1 MHYDM
6 LDNGEYEG
14 IYTVRAKCI
23 ISDYKKS
30 SINSMIGGFKPNNI
44 KKPNWYSI
52 IITQSYK
59 EALLNCA
66 KHDESFIYTFSNT
79 SNTLFFHVL
88 APHKTTNIETERPIY
103 DQIVQQEAM
112 ELHMLKTLVESKGG
126 TVTDLNTD
134 AITCTFED
142 DIFPFELI
150 DDKNLNYYWDD
161 NKTTPK
167 YKLEPVG
174 KHVKYPKLV
183 KYMRHEE
190 YIVEKKEWNTTPD
203 VEGNDFEPLVNKI
216 IDSKQSWLITGPP
229 GAGKTTL
236 INTMKEK
243 ITDNGHVYKC
253 LAPTNLA
260 ALLIEG
266 STIHKFSC
274 KLKKLKKFMDMKLD
288 YIFIDEVSML
298 HSNFYKILMVIKK
311 LKQCKLIISGDFN
324 QLDVINDVQKYDYKS
339 TCIIKELCDNNNLQL
354 TKCRRSDDKLFNLI
368 QFDNIPNLTQDN
380 FNDKDADV
388 NICWTNAKRKEI
400 NDKYMNAAWKKA
412 KTKNYIK
419 LDKLPYDENSQN
431 VTLVNKTPLIGK
443 VNNSKLGIINN
454 ERYIIKKVD
463 IQTKELTITNDRN
476 EIVINAENFQ
486 SLFRIGYAFT
496 THSSQGMS
504 IDKPYTIHEFN
515 RMSKKLKY
523 VALSRSTKHE
533 YINIM

>member
-1 MHYDM
+1 M
-6 LDNGEYEG
+6 G
-14 IYTVRAKCI
+14 
-23 ISDYKKS
+23 
-30 SINSMIGGFKPNNI
+30 
-44 KKPNWYSI
+44 
-52 IITQSYK
+52 
-59 EALLNCA
+59 
-66 KHDESFIYTFSNT
+66 
-79 SNTLFFHVL
+79 
-88 APHKTTNIETERPIY
+88 
-103 DQIVQQEAM
+103 
-112 ELHMLKTLVESKGG
+112 
-126 TVTDLNTD
+126 
-134 AITCTFED
+134 
-142 DIFPFELI
+142 
-150 DDKNLNYYWDD
+150 

-183 KYMRHEE
+183 KYMRVEE
-190 YIVEKKEWNTTPD
+190 YTMTEKEWNTTPD
-203 VEGNDFEPLVNKI
+203 VEGNDFDPLVNKI
-216 IDSKQSWLITGPP
+216 IDSAQSWLITGPP

-236 INTMKEK
+236 INK
-243 ITDNGHVYKC
+243 IKQNLTDNDKHYKC

-260 ALLIEG
+260 ALLIDG
-266 STIHKFSC
+266 TTIHKFSC
-274 KLKKLKKFMDMKLD
+274 KLKKLKKFIEMKLD
-288 YIFIDEVSML
+288 YIFVDEVSML

-380 FNDKDADV
+380 FNEKESDV
-388 NICWTNAKRKEI
+388 NICWTNAKRKQI
-400 NDKYMNAAWKKA
+400 NEKYMNAAWKKA

-419 LDKLPYDENSQN
+419 LEKLAYDENSQD
-431 VTLVNKTPLIGK
+431 VTLVSKTPVIAK
-443 VNNSKLGIINN
+443 VNNSKLDIINN
-454 ERYIIKKVD
+454 ERYTVKKID
-463 IQTKELTITNDRN
+463 IDVRHLTIQNDRN
-476 EIVINAENFQ
+476 EIVIHAENFQ
-486 SLFRIGYAFT
+486 KLFRIGYAFT

>member
-1 MHYDM
+1 
-6 LDNGEYEG
+6 
-14 IYTVRAKCI
+14 
-23 ISDYKKS
+23 
-30 SINSMIGGFKPNNI
+30 
-44 KKPNWYSI
+44 
-52 IITQSYK
+52 
-59 EALLNCA
+59 
-66 KHDESFIYTFSNT
+66 
-79 SNTLFFHVL
+79 
-88 APHKTTNIETERPIY
+88 
-103 DQIVQQEAM
+103 M
-112 ELHMLKTLVESKGG
+112 ELHMLKQLVESKGG

-142 DIFPFELI
+142 DTFPFELI
-150 DDKNLNYYWDD
+150 DDKNLAEYYWDD

-183 KYMRHEE
+183 KYMRSEE
-190 YIVEKKEWNTTPD
+190 YSMDEKEWNTTPD

-216 IDSKQSWLITGPP
+216 IDSAQSWLITGPP

-236 INTMKEK
+236 INK
-243 ITDNGHVYKC
+243 IKQNLTDNDKFYKC

-260 ALLIEG
+260 ALLIDG
-266 STIHKFSC
+266 TTIHKFSC
-274 KLKKLKKFMDMKLD
+274 KLKKLKKFIEMKLD
-288 YIFIDEVSML
+288 YIFVDEVSML

-388 NICWTNAKRKEI
+388 NICWTNAKRKQI
-400 NDKYMNAAWKKA
+400 NEKYMNAAWKKA

-419 LDKLPYDENSQN
+419 LEKLAYDDNSQD
-431 VTLVNKTPLIGK
+431 VTLVSKTPVIAK
-443 VNNSKLGIINN
+443 VNNSKLAIINN
-454 ERYIIKKVD
+454 ERYTVKKVNND
-463 IQTKELTITNDRN
+463 TRELTIKNDRN
-476 EIVINAENFQ
+476 EIVIGADEFQ
-486 SLFRIGYAFT
+486 KLFRIGYAFT

>member
-1 MHYDM
+1 
-6 LDNGEYEG
+6 
-14 IYTVRAKCI
+14 
-23 ISDYKKS
+23 
-30 SINSMIGGFKPNNI
+30 
-44 KKPNWYSI
+44 
-52 IITQSYK
+52 
-59 EALLNCA
+59 
-66 KHDESFIYTFSNT
+66 
-79 SNTLFFHVL
+79 
-88 APHKTTNIETERPIY
+88 
-103 DQIVQQEAM
+103 M

-134 AITCTFED
+134 AVTCTFED

-183 KYMRHEE
+183 KYMRYEE
-190 YIVEKKEWNTTPD
+190 YVVEKKEWNTTPD

-216 IDSKQSWLITGPP
+216 IDSKESWLITGPP

-274 KLKKLKKFMDMKLD
+274 KLKKLKKFMDMTLD

-354 TKCRRSDDKLFNLI
+354 TKCRRSDDKLFNMI
-368 QFDNIPNLTQDN
+368 QFENIPNLTQDN
-380 FNDKDADV
+380 FNNKDSDV

-400 NDKYMNAAWKKA
+400 NEKYMIAAWKKA

-419 LDKLPYDENSQN
+419 LEKLPYDDNSQD

-454 ERYIIKKVD
+454 ERYTITKVD
-463 IQTKELTITNDRN
+463 INARHITIKNDRN
-476 EIVINAENFQ
+476 EIIIHAENFQ
-486 SLFRIGYAFT
+486 KLFRIGYAFT

>member
-1 MHYDM
+1 
-6 LDNGEYEG
+6 
-14 IYTVRAKCI
+14 
-23 ISDYKKS
+23 
-30 SINSMIGGFKPNNI
+30 MIGGFKPNLI
-44 KKPNWYSI
+44 KKSRWYSI
-52 IITQSYK
+52 IVTQCK
-59 EALLNCA
+59 LEALRFA
-66 KHDESFIYTFSNT
+66 VKHDDSFIDTFATENDK
-79 SNTLFFHVL
+79 LFFHVL

-134 AITCTFED
+134 AITCTFKD
-142 DIFPFELI
+142 DVFPFELI

-174 KHVKYPKLV
+174 KHVKDPKLV
-183 KYMRHEE
+183 KYMRLEE
-190 YIVEKKEWNTTPD
+190 YSMTEKEWNTTPD

-216 IDSKQSWLITGPP
+216 IDSAQSWLITGPP

-236 INTMKEK
+236 INK
-243 ITDNGHVYKC
+243 IKQNLTDNDKHYKC

-260 ALLIEG
+260 ALLIDG
-266 STIHKFSC
+266 TTIHKFSC
-274 KLKKLKKFMDMKLD
+274 KLKKLKKFIEMKLD
-288 YIFIDEVSML
+288 YIFVDEVSML

-380 FNDKDADV
+380 FNEKESDV
-388 NICWTNAKRKEI
+388 NICWTNAKRKQI
-400 NDKYMNAAWKKA
+400 NEKYMNAAWKKA

-419 LDKLPYDENSQN
+419 LEKLAYDDNSQD
-431 VTLVNKTPLIGK
+431 VTLVSKTPVIAK
-443 VNNSKLGIINN
+443 VNNSKLDIINN
-454 ERYIIKKVD
+454 ERYTVKKID
-463 IQTKELTITNDRN
+463 IDTRHLTIQNDRN
-476 EIVINAENFQ
+476 EIVIHAENFQ
-486 SLFRIGYAFT
+486 KLFRIGYAFT